1 MDKDPETPPPW
12 ARAASADCP
21 VGVPQQAW
29 IEASLTWFT
38 REFGRDP
45 AARNIVLPGPDL
57 PSAAYTG
64 TSEQVGALVS
74 RVCGLMGV
82 DPAQITVEL
91 FGRADEDAA
100 ATRRGRRTVGHYS
113 VRNGRAVIGLDVTEA
128 SDAAYL
134 IAVIAHELCHVR
146 LLGEGRI
153 NAEDRTDHERLTDLL
168 TVYFGFGVF
177 TANAALRFGETARGF
192 SVQPLGELDERTLN
206 AARND
211 GFSRLGYLTEREFG
225 YAMACHAWLRRET
238 EPPWAGHLDPGPRAF
253 LRQGLAYLGRV
264 AGPGV
269 LPTRRTGTVSV
280 SVRVVPKDGFGW
292 LSGLHLMLKRG
303 QWPPD
308 APGHHPR

>member
-1 MDKDPETPPPW
+1 MHRDPETPPPW
-12 ARAASADCP
+12 GRATSTDCP

-29 IEASLTWFT
+29 IEASLAWFV
-38 REFGRDP
+38 REFGRER
-45 AARNIVLPGPDL
+45 AARNVVLPGPDL

-64 TSEQVGALVS
+64 TPEQVGALVS

-82 DPAQITVEL
+82 DPAGITVEL
-91 FGRADEDAA
+91 FGRAGEDAA
-100 ATRRGRRTVGHYS
+100 ATRKERRTVGHYS
-113 VRNGRAVIGLDVTEA
+113 VRNGRTVIGLDVTEA

-153 NAEDRTDHERLTDLL
+153 SADRKDHERLTDLL

-177 TANAALRFGETARGF
+177 TTNAALRFGEAARGF

-225 YAMACHAWLRRET
+225 YAMACHAWLRREA
-238 EPPWAGHLDPGPRAF
+238 EPAWAGHLDPGPRAF
-253 LRQGLAYLGRV
+253 LWEGLAYLDRV
-264 AGPGV
+264 AEPGV
-269 LPTRRTGTVSV
+269 LPTRRTGTVPV
-280 SVRVVPKDGFGW
+280 SIRVVPKTDPVW
-292 LSGLHLMLKRG
+292 LSGLYLMTTRG
-303 QWPPD
+303 KWPPD
-308 APGHHPR
+308 TPGHRPS